1 MNLRTFSLLAAVLLV
16 AACSQ
21 TPENGG
27 GAGGAGAMAPS
38 SSSSSSSMS
47 TATPGSKQDFVQ
59 NVGDRVFFEFNESN
73 ITPEGRTTLEK
84 QADWLKRYQNVTVTV
99 EGHCDDRGTREYNLA
114 LGERRAAAVKRV
126 LVALGV
132 AGNRVAVISYG
143 KERPVVVGDNEQA
156 WAQNRVGITVIN

>member
-21 TPENGG
+21 TPENT
-27 GAGGAGAMAPS
+27 GAGAGAANPAPVTS
-38 SSSSSSSMS
+38 NVV
-47 TATPGSKQDFVQ
+47 PGSKQDFQQ

-73 ITPEGRTTLEK
+73 ITPEGRATLQK
-84 QADWLKRYQNVTVTV
+84 QAEWLKRYNNVTITV

-114 LGERRAAAVKRV
+114 LGERRAAAVKRT

-132 AGNRVAVISYG
+132 PGNRVAVISYG
-143 KERPVVVGDNEQA
+143 KERPIVVGDNEDA
-156 WAQNRVGITVIN
+156 WRQNRVGISVIN

>member
-1 MNLRTFSLLAAVLLV
+1 MNLRPLALFAALLLV

-27 GAGGAGAMAPS
+27 GAGGAGGAGSNAG
-38 SSSSSSSMS
+38 SMNS
-47 TATPGSKQDFVQ
+47 TSNATPGSRQDFVQ
-59 NVGDRVFFEFNESN
+59 NVGDRVYFEFDHSD
-73 ITPEGRTTLEK
+73 ITPEAQAILQK

-114 LGERRAAAVKRV
+114 LGNRRASAVKRL
-126 LVALGV
+126 LVSLGV

-143 KERPVVVGDNEQA
+143 KERPIVVGDDEQA
-156 WAQNRVGITVIN
+156 WAQNRVAITVIN

>member
-1 MNLRTFSLLAAVLLV
+1 MHLRPLSLLAALLLV

-21 TPENGG
+21 TPTTGTGTGG
-27 GAGGAGAMAPS
+27 GGQMQNAPV
-38 SSSSSSSMS
+38 
-47 TATPGSKQDFVQ
+47 TQARPGSREDFVQ
-59 NVGDRVFFEFNESN
+59 NVGDRVFFELDRSD
-73 ITPEGRTTLEK
+73 ITPEGQEVLRK

-114 LGERRAAAVKRV
+114 LGNRRAAAVKRM
-126 LVALGV
+126 LVSLGV

-143 KERPVVVGDNEQA
+143 KERPIVVGDNEQA

>member
-1 MNLRTFSLLAAVLLV
+1 MNLRPLSLLAALLLV

-21 TPENGG
+21 TPTTGG
-27 GAGGAGAMAPS
+27 GTAGAGGAQTAPVTS
-38 SSSSSSSMS
+38 NV
-47 TATPGSKQDFVQ
+47 TPGSKEDFVQ

-73 ITPEGRTTLEK
+73 ITPEGRATLEK

-114 LGERRAAAVKRV
+114 LGNRRAAAVKRT
-126 LVALGV
+126 LAALGV
-132 AGNRVAVISYG
+132 AGNRIAIISYG

>member
-1 MNLRTFSLLAAVLLV
+1 MNLRPLALFAALLLV

-27 GAGGAGAMAPS
+27 GAGAAGGNTNAGSMN
-38 SSSSSSSMS
+38 SMS
-47 TATPGSKQDFVQ
+47 NVTPGSRQDFAQ
-59 NVGDRVFFEFNESN
+59 NVGDRVYFEFDRSD
-73 ITPEGRTTLEK
+73 ITPEAQAILEK

-114 LGERRAAAVKRV
+114 LGNRRASAVKRL
-126 LVALGV
+126 LVSMGV

-143 KERPVVVGDNEQA
+143 KERPIVVGDNEQA
-156 WAQNRVGITVIN
+156 WAQNRVAITVIN